1 MASSK
6 TARKSTP
13 TNQAGKFQPDAG
25 ASRIIPLNEG
35 KHAYVFASNGKL
47 KHVAVGSAEFMEAI
61 CAYATDLGKER
72 VLRDIRSANQPSWA
86 EIPALLEAAL
96 APAAA
101 E

>member
-47 KHVAVGSAEFMEAI
+47 KHVAVGSAEFMEAL